1 MNQVFTYSSA
11 GFNPDLGSRVL
22 VPFGSG
28 ERIGFVVA
36 LTAETK
42 LRKVKAILGVLGS
55 HPSVTK
61 TQMDLAVWMAE
72 YYATPLGIILRAML
86 PAFLSRV
93 PKERVQL
100 LDGSATGLTPR
111 QQRIVKFLDGTNG
124 YSPDVLRRRL
134 GIGAIRSDLRAL
146 VNDGVV
152 EIKAE
157 PPDTP
162 PVKTVRIVKINRWF
176 EDLAELERLLGRAK
190 RQLEAYQIL
199 ASSGGK
205 LELSHLVKQSGFSR
219 GVVTGLEKKG
229 VVQIED
235 MEVNRDPFSGI
246 PMSDKMKHVPT
257 EDQATAI
264 KTILALHEE
273 GKGASALLHGVTGS
287 GKTLVYVEVIKK
299 ILEEGKGAIVLVP
312 EISLTPQTVSRFRAR
327 FGDQVA
333 VLHSGLSEGERFD
346 AWRQLKTGERRVA
359 VGARSVVFAPV
370 KNLGVIV
377 VDEEHDATYK
387 QNEAPRYQA
396 RDVATVRAI
405 KEGAICIL
413 GSATPSLESWHNRE
427 KGKFHYIGLP
437 DRVGGGSLPPVHTVD
452 LRKELQNNKSSI
464 KSGDDAS
471 MVLSPVLKE
480 AMGVRIARR
489 EQTLLLL
496 NRRGYSSFVQC
507 RSCGGVENCTKCSI
521 SLTYHRNRGQM
532 VCHHCGQSKKA
543 LARCSSCS
551 SSDLSFKGMGT
562 EQVERIVNE
571 TFPGV
576 RVARMDVDTTSGKWS
591 HQEILG
597 RVERGEVDILLGT
610 QMISKGLD
618 FPRVTLVGVINAD
631 VGMHLPDFRSS
642 ERTFQLLSQVAG
654 RAGRGS
660 LGGEVFIQTFLP
672 EHYVLQAALK
682 HDYMGFARKE
692 MSQRQNPAY
701 PPFVRLVNVVINSPD
716 NECAADNIEMATRFL
731 DLAKKR
737 MNIGGEVG
745 VVGPAPCPIEK
756 IHDRWRWHFLVR
768 SASVSAL
775 NQLIGPL
782 TKEFK
787 TKGRDVRL
795 IVDRDP
801 SSLL

>member
-1 MNQVFTYSSA
+1 MFTYSSV

-28 ERIGFVVA
+28 ERIGFVVG
-36 LTAETK
+36 LTAETT
-42 LRKVKAILGVLGS
+42 LRKVKAIRGVLDS
-55 HPSVTK
+55 HPSVTNK
-61 TQMDLAVWMAE
+61 QMGLAFWMAE
-72 YYATPLGIILRAML
+72 YYGTPLGIILRAML
-86 PAFLSRV
+86 PSFLSRV

-100 LDGSATGLTPR
+100 LDGSATELTSR
-111 QQRIVKFLDGTNG
+111 QQRIVEFLEGKNG
-124 YSPDVLRRRL
+124 YSLDALRRKL
-134 GIGAIRSDLRAL
+134 GMGAIRSDLRSL
-146 VNDGVV
+146 VNNGVV
-152 EIKAE
+152 KIKVE
-157 PPDTP
+157 PPATP
-162 PVKTVRIVKINRWF
+162 PVKTARIVKIHRWF

-190 RQLEAYQIL
+190 RQFEAYQIL
-199 ASSGGK
+199 ASSGGNV
-205 LELSHLVKQSGFSR
+205 ELSHLVKQSGFSR
-219 GVVTGLEKKG
+219 GVVKELEKKG
-229 VVQIED
+229 VVTIEEI
-235 MEVNRDPFSGI
+235 EVDRDPFSDI
-246 PMSDKMKHVPT
+246 PMSDKMKHTPT

-264 KTILALHEE
+264 KTILELHKE
-273 GKGASALLHGVTGS
+273 GKGATALLHGVTGS
-287 GKTLVYVEVIKK
+287 GKTLVYVEVINK

-333 VLHSGLSEGERFD
+333 VLHSALSEGERFD
-346 AWRQLKTGERRVA
+346 AWRQLKTGERSVA
-359 VGARSVVFAPV
+359 VGARSAVFAPV
-370 KNLGVIV
+370 KNLGIIV

-396 RDVATVRAI
+396 RDVAVVRAMR
-405 KEGAICIL
+405 EGAVCIL

-427 KGKFHYIGLP
+427 KGKFDYISLP

-452 LRKELQNNKSSI
+452 LRKELKNRKPG
-464 KSGDDAS
+464 SGSS

-480 AMGVRIARR
+480 AIGARIAKG

-507 RSCGGVENCTKCSI
+507 LSCGGVENCTKCSI

-543 LARCSSCS
+543 SAKCSSCS
-551 SSDLSFKGMGT
+551 SSELSFKGVGT

-571 TFPGV
+571 TFPSI

-597 RVERGEVDILLGT
+597 RVERGEVDVLLGT

-654 RAGRGS
+654 RAGRGR

-672 EHYVLQAALK
+672 EHYVLQSALK
-682 HDYMGFARKE
+682 HDYIGFVRKE
-692 MSQRQNPAY
+692 MSYRLNPTY
-701 PPFVRLVNVVINSPD
+701 PPLVRLINVVITSPD
-716 NECAADNIEMATRFL
+716 NECAADNIEMAIRFL
-731 DLAKKR
+731 AVASKR
-737 MNIGGEVG
+737 MSIADQVG

-756 IHDRWRWHFLVR
+756 IQDRWRWHFLVR

>member
-1 MNQVFTYSSA
+1 MFTYSSV

-28 ERIGFVVA
+28 ERIGFVVG
-36 LTAETK
+36 LTAQTN
-42 LRKVKAILGVLGS
+42 LRKVKSIRGVLDS
-55 HPSVTK
+55 HPSVTNK
-61 TQMDLAVWMAE
+61 QMELAFWMAE
-72 YYATPLGIILRAML
+72 YYGTPLGIILRAML

-100 LDGSATGLTPR
+100 LDGSATELTSR

-124 YSPDVLRRRL
+124 YSLDALRRRL
-134 GIGAIRSDLRAL
+134 GIGAIRSDLRSL
-146 VNDGVV
+146 VNNGVV
-152 EIKAE
+152 KIKVE
-157 PPDTP
+157 PPATP
-162 PVKTVRIVKINRWF
+162 PVKTARIVKIHRWF

-190 RQLEAYQIL
+190 RQFEAYQIL
-199 ASSGGK
+199 ASSGGNV
-205 LELSHLVKQSGFSR
+205 ELSHLVKQSGFSR
-219 GVVTGLEKKG
+219 GVIKELEKKG
-229 VVQIED
+229 VVTIEEI
-235 MEVNRDPFSGI
+235 EVDRDPFSDI
-246 PMSDKMKHVPT
+246 PMSDKMKHTPT
-257 EDQATAI
+257 GDQATAI
-264 KTILALHEE
+264 KTILELHKE
-273 GKGASALLHGVTGS
+273 GKGATALLHGVTGS
-287 GKTLVYVEVIKK
+287 GKTLVYVEVINK

-333 VLHSGLSEGERFD
+333 VLHSALSEGERFD
-346 AWRQLKTGERRVA
+346 AWRQLKTGERSVA
-359 VGARSVVFAPV
+359 VGARSAVFAPV

-396 RDVATVRAI
+396 RDVAVVRAM
-405 KEGAICIL
+405 KESAVCIL

-427 KGKFHYIGLP
+427 KGKFDYIALP
-437 DRVGGGSLPPVHTVD
+437 DRVGGGSLPPVYTVD
-452 LRKELQNNKSSI
+452 LRKELQNRKLGA
-464 KSGDDAS
+464 KSGSGGS

-480 AMGVRIARR
+480 AIGARIAKG

-507 RSCGGVENCTKCSI
+507 LSCGGVENCTKCSV

-543 LARCSSCS
+543 SAKCSSCS
-551 SSDLSFKGMGT
+551 SSELSFKGVGT

-571 TFPGV
+571 TFPST

-654 RAGRGS
+654 RAGRGR

-672 EHYVLQAALK
+672 EHYVLQSALK
-682 HDYMGFARKE
+682 HDYIGFVRKE
-692 MSQRQNPAY
+692 MSYRQNPTY
-701 PPFVRLVNVVINSPD
+701 PPLVRLINVVITSPD
-716 NECAADNIEMATRFL
+716 NECAADNIEMATKFL
-731 DLAKKR
+731 DVARKR
-737 MNIGGEVG
+737 MNIADQVG

-756 IHDRWRWHFLVR
+756 IHDRWRWHFLIR